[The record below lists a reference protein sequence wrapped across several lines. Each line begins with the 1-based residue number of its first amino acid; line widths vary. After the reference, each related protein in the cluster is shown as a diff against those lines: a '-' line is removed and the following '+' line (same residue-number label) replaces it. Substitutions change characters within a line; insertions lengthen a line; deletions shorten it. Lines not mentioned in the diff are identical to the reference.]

1 MALAINPKDPQTFA
15 SACLDHT
22 VKVWSLG
29 SAVPNFSLEAHEKGV
44 NYVDYYHGGDRP
56 YIVTTGDDRSVPTQG
71 TLTTMTADR
80 PFGRLVKIWDYHA
93 KSCVQTLESHTANV
107 SFAIFHPSLPII
119 LSGSED
125 GSVKIWHSSTYR
137 LENTLSY
144 GLERAWCVAYRKS
157 GNEVAIG
164 YDEGAV
170 VVKVSSKPARLR
182 SKI

>member
-1 MALAINPKDPQTFA
+1 MWITTTVGTDRTWLPPEMTGEQT
-15 SACLDHT
+15 S
-22 VKVWSLG
+22 
-29 SAVPNFSLEAHEKGV
+29 E
-44 NYVDYYHGGDRP
+44 R
-56 YIVTTGDDRSVPTQG
+56 
-71 TLTTMTADR
+71 AD
-80 PFGRLVKIWDYHA
+80 GRLVKIWDYHS
-93 KSCVQTLESHTANV
+93 KSCIQTLESHTANV

-125 GSVKIWHSSTYR
+125 GTVKIWHSSTYR

-170 VVKVSSKPARLR
+170 VVKVSMQWFKLTSSLEEMSHQSLWIRLGRLYMPGTLR
-182 SKI
+182 S